1 MKDRFKIGITCYPV
15 PGGSGVIASELG
27 LQLARRGHQVHFVS
41 YSLPF
46 RLPQYQENLFFH
58 EVEITNYPL
67 FKYPPYTL
75 TLASKMAEIAG
86 DWNLDILHVHYAI
99 PHAICAFLAKSMLG
113 ENAPKIITTLH
124 GTDITLVGQEK
135 SFYEITKFGIEA
147 SDAVTAVSEYLCE
160 TTRKEFGINKPIHC
174 LRNFVD
180 TARFT
185 PTNPACQREKFAP
198 DGEKI
203 LIHMSNFRPV
213 KRVQDVIKIFAEVK
227 KQIPAKLLLIGEG
240 PQLDSALS
248 LARQLCVRKDIILL
262 GQQEFVENLLC
273 LGDLFLLPSD
283 TESFGLGALE
293 ALSCGVPVI
302 GTNLGGLPEVVGDG
316 ECGYLLPLGDIAGMS
331 DKALEILENE
341 KKLSE
346 FRQQARQRAVENF
359 EAGKIVPEYEELY
372 YRLLN

>member
-1 MKDRFKIGITCYPV
+1 MKDKFKIGITCYPV

-27 LQLARRGHQVHFVS
+27 LQLARRGHQVHFIS

-75 TLASKMAEIAG
+75 TLASKMAEISS

-113 ENAPKIITTLH
+113 DNAPKIITTLH

-135 SFYEITKFGIEA
+135 SFYKITKFGIEA
-147 SDAVTAVSEYLCE
+147 SDAVTAVSKYLSE

-174 LRNFVD
+174 LSNFVD
-180 TARFT
+180 TGRFR
-185 PTNPACQREKFAP
+185 PDNPACEKEKLASH
-198 DGEKI
+198 GEKI
-203 LIHMSNFRPV
+203 LVHMSNFRPV
-213 KRVQDVIKIFAEVK
+213 KRVEDVIKIFAEVK
-227 KQIPAKLLLIGEG
+227 QKVPAKLLLIGEG

-248 LARQLCVRKDIILL
+248 LARRLCVRKDIVLL

-293 ALSCGVPVI
+293 ALSSGVPVI
-302 GTNLGGLPEVVGDG
+302 GTNLGGLPEVVQNG
-316 ECGYLLPLGDIAGMS
+316 ECGYLLPLGDIAGMAG
-331 DKALEILENE
+331 KALELLKNEN
-341 KKLSE
+341 KLSE
-346 FRQQARQRAVENF
+346 FRRKARQRAVENF
-359 EAGKIVPEYEELY
+359 EASKIVPEYEKLY
-372 YRLLN
+372 YQLLN